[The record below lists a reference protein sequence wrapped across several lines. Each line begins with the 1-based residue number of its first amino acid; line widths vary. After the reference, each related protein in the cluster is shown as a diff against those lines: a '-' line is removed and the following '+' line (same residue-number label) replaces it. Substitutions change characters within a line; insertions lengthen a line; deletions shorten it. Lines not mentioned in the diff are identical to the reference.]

1 MRILAKLISIVF
13 HPLLLTS
20 YLLILINYYFP
31 NMLMIAPQNFRPIL
45 AFTFCFT
52 FLFPAINILM
62 FKQFGTISSY
72 SMESRQER
80 IIPFVGISI
89 TYVVMTLLFHYKVSF
104 SPNFNSFIL
113 LVTALVVIATV
124 ITFFYKISVHS
135 LAMWGGI
142 GMVMPLNKVVEQTY
156 LIWPTAL
163 IIAAAGAVMSA
174 RLYLHAHTPRQIMVG
189 GLVGF
194 GIGFLG
200 MILLF

>member
-1 MRILAKLISIVF
+1 MRILAKFISVVF

-31 NMLMIAPQNFRPIL
+31 AMLMIAPQNFRPVL

-52 FLFPAINILM
+52 FIFPALNILM

-72 SMESRQER
+72 SMESRKER

-89 TYVVMTLLFHYKVSF
+89 TYVVMTFLFHYKVSF
-104 SPNFNSFIL
+104 SPNFNSLIL
-113 LVTALVVIATV
+113 LVTALVVAATA

-142 GMVMPLNKVVEQTY
+142 GIIMPLNKAIEQTY
-156 LIWPTAL
+156 LLWPTAL
-163 IIAAAGAVMSA
+163 IIVAAGAVMSA
-174 RLYLHAHTPRQIMVG
+174 RLYLNAHTPRQIMLG
-189 GLVGF
+189 ALVGF

-200 MILLF
+200 VILLF

>member
-20 YLLILINYYFP
+20 YLLILIHFYFP
-31 NMLMIAPQNFRPIL
+31 AMLMIAPQNFRPVL

-52 FLFPAINILM
+52 FLFPAITILM

-72 SMESRQER
+72 SMELRMER
-80 IIPFVGISI
+80 IIPFIGISI
-89 TYVVMTLLFHYKVSF
+89 TYVVMTFLFYYRVSF
-104 SPNFNSFIL
+104 SPNFNSLIL
-113 LVTALVVIATV
+113 LVTALVVTATV
-124 ITFFYKISVHS
+124 ITFFYKVSVHS

-142 GMVMPLNKVVEQTY
+142 GMMMTLNKAMEQTY

-174 RLYLHAHTPRQIMVG
+174 RLYLNAHTPRQIMVG